1 MQIKDII
8 ERFDNT
14 HGLNIREVM
23 RFLNVGVI
31 ATIIQ
36 FVTYRVCLHY
46 MSPTVAN
53 TIGYIVS
60 FAFNFYASTRYTF
73 KVKTN
78 ARHGLGFAFSHVVN
92 YLMQTGL
99 LNLFI
104 WLGVSKDWAQIP
116 MFCICVPTNFVLVRY
131 FLKR

>member
-1 MQIKDII
+1 
-8 ERFDNT
+8 
-14 HGLNIREVM
+14 M